1 MANRTLVQVI
11 EHRNGTVSH
20 YWSDGLVSVQVGPNR
35 WVAERVPEPEAIDP
49 AQFPMEPNRELAPEV
64 ADD

>member
-1 MANRTLVQVI
+1 MRTLVQVI

-49 AQFPMEPNRELAPEV
+49 AQFPMEPNRELSPEV